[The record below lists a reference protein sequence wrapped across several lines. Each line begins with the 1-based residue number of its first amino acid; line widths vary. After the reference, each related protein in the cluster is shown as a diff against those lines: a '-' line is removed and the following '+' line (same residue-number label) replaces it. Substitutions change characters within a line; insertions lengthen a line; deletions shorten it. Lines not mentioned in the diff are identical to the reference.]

1 MQQFALNAQL
11 ANISKFHVTEQTDF
25 PPYAFRK
32 TILSNIILSL
42 YGSLLQRTVPKS
54 SYSDGFQFSKLSKL
68 YSPIC
73 FFTFFKTKQKQSVD
87 DEGKS
92 LLISTEKRSIKQ
104 QLLILIFVLAFT
116 AVTKLRHHFTSKEKS

>member
-1 MQQFALNAQL
+1 MNVFLSQLPSKRIFHLMPSERQFFRILYCLCMAHCYKELYRKVL
-11 ANISKFHVTEQTDF
+11 ILMDF
-25 PPYAFRK
+25 
-32 TILSNIILSL
+32 N
-42 YGSLLQRTVPKS
+42 
-54 SYSDGFQFSKLSKL
+54 FQNFPNYIREGKLM
-68 YSPIC
+68 PIC